1 MTLKIGKSDAEPSTE
16 VMTSSENS
24 KEKKEKES
32 AKLQMDQLHRL
43 IAKDVTR
50 LYNEK
55 PCKDMDTVLTY
66 DINNWLIQ

>member
-1 MTLKIGKSDAEPSTE
+1 MTLKIGKSDAESSIE

-32 AKLQMDQLHRL
+32 AKSQMDQLHRL

-50 LYNEK
+50 LHNEK